1 MNADEISGTLKTK
14 KPGARPGFFRV
25 FFLLFF
31 CFSSAFFKHPA
42 DESTRIE

>member
-14 KPGARPGFFRV
+14 KPGARPGFFA
-25 FFLLFF
+25 FFF

>member
-1 MNADEISGTLKTK
+1 MNADDISGTLKTK

-25 FFLLFF
+25 FCFFFLFF
-31 CFSSAFFKHPA
+31 SSVFFKHPA

>member
-1 MNADEISGTLKTK
+1 MNADGISGTLKTK

-25 FFLLFF
+25 FSVFFLLFF
-31 CFSSAFFKHPA
+31 KHHA

>member
-14 KPGARPGFFRV
+14 KPGARPGFFC
-25 FFLLFF
+25 FF
-31 CFSSAFFKHPA
+31 CFFFKHHA

>member
-14 KPGARPGFFRV
+14 SPAQGQAFFA

-31 CFSSAFFKHPA
+31 FKHHA